1 MRKTVSVILAVL
13 MIVGILATC
22 AVAEE
27 KTNKDVS
34 ILWAGGGNGEFVNYA
49 VEQMEAAG
57 ANVNLEYNTLAHEV
71 FQPMLVAGNPPD
83 IVMVQFGFFNYFAA
97 IQAGAF
103 QACDD
108 LLSVKVNGSDKTVGE
123 IANPD
128 IVNAVMVDGHNYLL
142 SCNMNVGGM
151 YYNKAM
157 FDEHGWEV
165 PTTWDEFIALCEEI
179 KSTTDIAPIA
189 FPGMYPYYFDCF
201 FMPQILAL
209 GNGTETLKDY
219 NNIVEGFWTSEPVVE
234 AAKRVEY
241 MQQHGYFLDNMI
253 GLSHTETQ
261 MEFINGNVAMLCCG
275 SWLENEMSGNW
286 PDGFDLHF
294 MVTPAVSSADEE
306 KFVQLSGHLFAFPA
320 AAKNKEWNADFVA
333 AYFSEESAVR
343 VAKECG
349 VVITPEYVASND
361 EIKAALPAS
370 VVETFTLTNENTG
383 YYMLA
388 SKWYSEWNAEYQNL
402 MDELVD
408 GQITADAFCSQMEEN
423 TAALREDS
431 NIVKYTV
438 G

>member
-1 MRKTVSVILAVL
+1 
-13 MIVGILATC
+13 
-22 AVAEE
+22 
-27 KTNKDVS
+27 
-34 ILWAGGGNGEFVNYA
+34 
-49 VEQMEAAG
+49 
-57 ANVNLEYNTLAHEV
+57 
-71 FQPMLVAGNPPD
+71 
-83 IVMVQFGFFNYFAA
+83 
-97 IQAGAF
+97 
-103 QACDD
+103 
-108 LLSVKVNGSDKTVGE
+108 
-123 IANPD
+123 
-128 IVNAVMVDGHNYLL
+128 
-142 SCNMNVGGM
+142 
-151 YYNKAM
+151 
-157 FDEHGWEV
+157 
-165 PTTWDEFIALCEEI
+165 
-179 KSTTDIAPIA
+179 
-189 FPGMYPYYFDCF
+189 
-201 FMPQILAL
+201 
-209 GNGTETLKDY
+209 
-219 NNIVEGFWTSEPVVE
+219 
-234 AAKRVEY
+234 